1 VPVNGTVL
9 FGDVVRSRRDSPGST
24 TWLRTLAHELTDAYP
39 DAERL
44 APFDFTQGDELQG
57 LLAPAADPVAAVLRA
72 SLHPNSRPMRWV
84 IVGGAVDPGG
94 GPATHRTGPAFLRAR
109 ELMGEATA
117 RRDRLMMETGH
128 PPTDS
133 LLDDVAPLLAELLA
147 ELTTRQRVIGRL
159 IIVEGLRRSEAAARL
174 GVKRATISVAADR
187 AHLRGIARLAAALTS
202 LFRTGQEAAGG
213 P

>member
-1 VPVNGTVL
+1 MNGIVL
-9 FGDVVRSRRDSPGST
+9 FGDVVRSRQDAPGAT
-24 TWLRTLAHELTDAYP
+24 TWLRTLADELTDAYP
-39 DAERL
+39 DTEQL

-57 LLAPAADPVAAVLRA
+57 LVAPGADPVAAVIRA
-72 SLHPNSRPMRWV
+72 SLHPAARPMRWV
-84 IVGGAVDPGG
+84 IVGGAVDPGR

-109 ELMGEATA
+109 ELIGEATA
-117 RRDRLMMETGH
+117 RRDRLLMETGH

-133 LLDDVAPLLAELLA
+133 LLDDVAPLLAELLE
-147 ELTTRQRVIGRL
+147 ELTARQRVIGRL

-174 GVKRATISVAADR
+174 GVQRATISVAADR

-213 P
+213 Q